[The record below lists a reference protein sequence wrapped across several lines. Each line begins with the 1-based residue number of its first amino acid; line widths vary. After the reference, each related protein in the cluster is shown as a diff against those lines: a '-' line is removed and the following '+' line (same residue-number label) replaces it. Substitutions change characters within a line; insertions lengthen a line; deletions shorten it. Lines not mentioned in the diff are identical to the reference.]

1 MLSQTYCDALLKFT
15 IRMYQLLQSKNTQ
28 NENVVCS
35 AFSVACALAMLAG
48 GAGDSTSKQIFAL
61 LSLKASKDRIRE
73 HFSNLLTML
82 SGCAP
87 DATFLVANRLYSDKR
102 FPVQSGYVF
111 LLESSYGATLK
122 SVDFS
127 SGHEL
132 VRREANAWISEQTAS
147 KVRDVLRP
155 GSVDSRTMLVHINAI
170 AFKSFWQFPFHSINT
185 IPQDFRLDY
194 KTNVRVNMMFLDHS
208 FKIGHSEELGAR
220 ALEIPYRGQ
229 KASMVLLLPDE
240 VEGLFCLEES
250 MTSARISALLANMK
264 LVQDVEVSLPKF
276 KLDYTLPL
284 KETLKD
290 LGVKDLFT
298 PGEADLSGMF
308 ESGRPAVSEVIHKAA
323 VEVHE
328 EGTEPAADTAAV
340 IESSGAIAAQAVRFV
355 VDHPFM
361 FLIKSNEPEVILFM
375 GSVRK
380 L

>member
-15 IRMYQLLQSKNTQ
+15 IRMYQLLQSKNAE

-35 AFSVACALAMLAG
+35 AFSVACSLAMLAG
-48 GAGDSTSKQIFAL
+48 GAGGSTSKQIFAL

-102 FPVQSGYVF
+102 FPVQSGYVV

-127 SGHEL
+127 SSHEV
-132 VRREANAWISEQTAS
+132 VRREANAWIKEQTAS
-147 KVRDVLRP
+147 KVQDMLRP
-155 GSVDSRTMLVHINAI
+155 GSVDSRT
-170 AFKSFWQFPFHSINT
+170 
-185 IPQDFRLDY
+185 
-194 KTNVRVNMMFLDHS
+194 
-208 FKIGHSEELGAR
+208 
-220 ALEIPYRGQ
+220 
-229 KASMVLLLPDE
+229 VL
-240 VEGLFCLEES
+240 
-250 MTSARISALLANMK
+250 
-264 LVQDVEVSLPKF
+264 
-276 KLDYTLPL
+276 
-284 KETLKD
+284 ETLKD

-298 PGEADLSGMF
+298 PGKADLSGIF

-323 VEVHE
+323 VEVYE
-328 EGTEPAADTAAV
+328 EGTEPAASTTVV
-340 IESSGAIAAQAVRFV
+340 IESTGTIAAQAVRFV